1 MENFSENQSEPR
13 QLTATEWFEEF
24 HKRCQDVKQAADEWA
39 IRWNEP
45 EGKFISTLL
54 GATSMLGQLLASGQR
69 RMEEIAAQSRAAAE
83 EEIRLLRLE
92 IEGAQHVV
100 RQGEFALRQARQ
112 VQLGVVIEKEH
123 MVNRM
128 IQETLPLFAEKLQKL
143 LVIKERGWNEKESLK
158 RYLSAGYILVGVLL
172 FGFFLSSWL
181 DHAEISAMDRCL
193 SQPLVSG
200 GHVYCDV
207 SSIATQTTGGQ

>member
-1 MENFSENQSEPR
+1 MENFSENHSEPR

-24 HKRCQDVKQAADEWA
+24 HKGFQDVKKAADEWA

-112 VQLGVVIEKEH
+112 VQLGVDIEKEH
-123 MVNRM
+123 MVTRM

-172 FGFFLSSWL
+172 FGFFLSSWV

-193 SQPLVSG
+193 SHPLVAG

-207 SSIATQTTGGQ
+207 SSISTETTGGQ